1 MHNPANVA
9 GAEAALEAFPDA
21 THVAVFDTAFH
32 VSSMGPEAFSYALPA
47 SMRTLGGG
55 GGGVRSPSSSSLFP
69 SPSPS
74 PSSPPLPAAAAVPVR
89 KYGFHGSSFK
99 HALLASSKLLGLPLP
114 PHEAALNAVAFH
126 LGAGASA
133 AAICRGQSVD
143 TSLGATPLQGLVMA
157 TRCGDVDP
165 AVSLM
170 VAAERERERERWR
183 ERSEEGGGG
192 DLSAPPPPLP
202 PLTAAPPAEVIEG
215 VLRSLNREAGLAA
228 LAGPGV
234 SPSGDMRD
242 VIAAAEREEKA
253 EEEAK
258 SGRKAGE
265 GFLTRN
271 EQHSSARLA
280 VSVYVHRIRHYL
292 GAYLLNKHLNGRAHA
307 IIFTG
312 GVGENSPLIRARVLE
327 GLEGFGIEVDT
338 RRNERAVGGVGGDG
352 SGIEAVRI
360 DKFEKGG
367 SIAVVVVPADE
378 EAVIAREAWDVAM
391 RRAKKEEKK

>member
-1 MHNPANVA
+1 
-9 GAEAALEAFPDA
+9 
-21 THVAVFDTAFH
+21 
-32 VSSMGPEAFSYALPA
+32 
-47 SMRTLGGG
+47 
-55 GGGVRSPSSSSLFP
+55 
-69 SPSPS
+69 
-74 PSSPPLPAAAAVPVR
+74 
-89 KYGFHGSSFK
+89 
-99 HALLASSKLLGLPLP
+99 
-114 PHEAALNAVAFH
+114 
-126 LGAGASA
+126 
-133 AAICRGQSVD
+133 
-143 TSLGATPLQGLVMA
+143 MA